1 MKQLRY
7 RPACRLLTL
16 LAIISLTSACVSAK
30 TIQKFKKL
38 VEQTRGEVV
47 HMVVKCTPEEVQCL
61 LDGREELLDLKDKL
75 EALENSPDEAVFNS
89 LKEEVEHAAPDLAE
103 SIKDLTLDDIEEAQ
117 AMVDEY
123 LSLADCDD
131 LEDDPICED

>member
-1 MKQLRY
+1 
-7 RPACRLLTL
+7 
-16 LAIISLTSACVSAK
+16 
-30 TIQKFKKL
+30 
-38 VEQTRGEVV
+38 
-47 HMVVKCTPEEVQCL
+47 MVVKCTPEEVQCL